1 MSRSSSFDKKI
12 DLHGLLVADA
22 KKRLER
28 EISNAPQQTKRIIVI
43 HGCNN
48 GTALRDMVR
57 TKIKHSRID
66 MIVPTFS
73 NDGET
78 VIYLK

>member
-1 MSRSSSFDKKI
+1 MSRANDIKKI
-12 DLHGLLVADA
+12 DIHGMLAAEA
-22 KKRLER
+22 KRRIDR
-28 EISNAPQQTKRIIVI
+28 EIAAAPQQIKRLVII

-57 TKIKHSRID
+57 TKIKSPRIEG
-66 MIVPTFS
+66 IVPTFS

-78 VIYLK
+78 TIYLK

>member
-1 MSRSSSFDKKI
+1 MSRANDIKKI
-12 DLHGLLVADA
+12 DIHGMLAVEA
-22 KKRLER
+22 KRRIDR
-28 EISNAPQQTKRIIVI
+28 EIAAAPQQIKRLVII

-57 TKIKHSRID
+57 TKIKSPRIEG
-66 MIVPTFS
+66 IVPTFS

-78 VIYLK
+78 TIYLK

>member
-1 MSRSSSFDKKI
+1 MARQPDYKTV
-12 DLHGLLVADA
+12 DLHGLTSAEA

-28 EISNAPQQTKRIIVI
+28 ELSRAPREIKRIIVI

-48 GTALRDMVR
+48 GTVLRDMVR
-57 TKIKHSRID
+57 GMRHSRI
-66 MIVPTFS
+66 MEIVPTFS

-78 VIYLK
+78 VIYLKK

>member
-1 MSRSSSFDKKI
+1 MGKVNDIKKI
-12 DLHGLLVADA
+12 DIHGMLVAEA
-22 KKRLER
+22 KKKIDR
-28 EISNAPQQTKRIIVI
+28 EIATAPSQIKRLVII

-57 TKIKHSRID
+57 TRIKSPRIEG
-66 MIVPTFS
+66 IVPTFA

-78 VIYLK
+78 TIYLK